1 MIKYKIIEDYLPEN
15 VLKEMYKV
23 YTSPSFPWYY
33 SPSITST
40 KLPKIQESFYFYHTF
55 YEKYGFSS
63 NFAHTLDY
71 LMREKLKPISLI
83 NVRLNL
89 TVNRHKVYTSNWHQ
103 DEHFD
108 KKKIHTTS
116 ILYLNSNNGETQ
128 LRDDDKIIRIKSVA
142 NRLLTFNS
150 AVFHRIKL
158 QTNTNLRLVLNL
170 NYYD

>member
-1 MIKYKIIEDYLPEN
+1 MINYKIIEDYLPEN
-15 VLKEMYKV
+15 VLKEMNKV

-33 SPSITST
+33 SPHQTL
-40 KLPKIQESFYFYHTF
+40 LPKTKESFYFYHTF
-55 YEKYGFSS
+55 YENHGFSS

-71 LMREKLKPISLI
+71 LMRERLKPIALI

-103 DEHFD
+103 DDHFD
-108 KKKIHTTS
+108 KKKRHTTS
-116 ILYLNSNNGETQ
+116 VLYLNSNNGETQ
-128 LRDDDKIIRIKSVA
+128 LRDDDKIIKVKSVA

-150 AVFHRIKL
+150 DVFHRIKL
-158 QTNTNLRLVLNL
+158 QTNTDQRIILNL